1 MYLQTVR
8 GQCGLQVHAYDTDWP
23 YSPTPM
29 PVGSFRPRSWLK
41 TKIKLNTL
49 LVRNLTEWS
58 RRLDFRLQ
66 DINIEICNC
75 H

>member
-41 TKIKLNTL
+41 TKNQAQYATGQEPHGVEQKAGLSPPGHQ
-49 LVRNLTEWS
+49 R
-58 RRLDFRLQ
+58 
-66 DINIEICNC
+66 
-75 H
+75 